1 MLELNLPSTSFI
13 IGLMLVVIGIILII
27 LSSMRMLG
35 RGKGETAGVILIGP
49 IPIIWGSS
57 RKALAL
63 TALAA
68 AVILLIIVVLWML
81 NAMGG

>member
-13 IGLMLVVIGIILII
+13 IGLILVVIGIILII

-63 TALAA
+63 TALAV